1 MKKIIISLFILFLL
15 GGCYNYKE
23 LNDYALATGM
33 AIDYEN
39 NKYKV
44 SFLISNSPKN
54 STESDTQFQTVVY
67 SGKGKSIFEA
77 VKNIGLISPKQ
88 LYIGHLS
95 VVIVS
100 EEAAKKG
107 LYKSLEFL
115 LTDAQSKKDFFV
127 VLAKDTKAANIL
139 KITTPLADFP
149 SQEIADNIES
159 TDDLQASVTAVDFNK
174 LLYQLINKGTNP
186 VLNGIKIIG
195 SVKKG
200 EKQSNLEKSSLNSYI
215 KIDTLGLFKDDKFI
229 DWTTKNESRG
239 INIINNNIT
248 EMYINLKC
256 KDGNIVVNTEHIKT
270 EANINKKGIID
281 INVKGKGILNELT
294 CNINIE
300 DKNEIKKIEK
310 KVNKKI
316 NKLIKEA
323 LVKAQE
329 NKTDIFGFGMKYKQ
343 NYPKDYKIIKD
354 WDEYFSHSKYKVKTN
369 ITIEDTGSLQ
379 QSIERIANE
388 KNN

>member
-77 VKNIGLISPKQ
+77 VKNVGLISPKQ

-195 SVKKG
+195 SIKKG

-270 EANINKKGIID
+270 EANINKKGNID

-310 KVNKKI
+310 KVNKKV

-323 LVKAQE
+323 LIKTQE
-329 NKTDIFGFGMKYKQ
+329 NKTDIFSFGMKYKQ
-343 NYPKDYKIIKD
+343 NYPKNYKNIKD